1 MKKLLVLSDSHGAR
15 NAMLEAVRLEK
26 PDLIFH
32 LGDYI
37 RDSEWL
43 REQVGGIP
51 VLGVVGNCDHHAPG
65 PEHIVNVVEGVR
77 IFACHG
83 HAYHV
88 KFSLMSLRYAAME
101 QQAALCLFGHTH
113 APCLMELDAITLL
126 NPGSC
131 GGTSPAYAVVT
142 LSNGT
147 AQCSL
152 RRLPAMKEE

>member
-65 PEHIVNVVEGVR
+65 PEQIVNDRTTVSILTAKNRPSTAFIPAG
-77 IFACHG
+77 
-83 HAYHV
+83 
-88 KFSLMSLRYAAME
+88 
-101 QQAALCLFGHTH
+101 AL
-113 APCLMELDAITLL
+113 
-126 NPGSC
+126 
-131 GGTSPAYAVVT
+131 
-142 LSNGT
+142 
-147 AQCSL
+147 
-152 RRLPAMKEE
+152 